1 LVKEKNKY
9 CKLGWMKKINIKKSL
24 LFTLALLVSISSF
37 GQVNQFK
44 LGNTIKFNKNNIEFS
59 LKKPIPFE
67 QSLQSYASSNKNLVV
82 SFTNKQSM
90 VIIQL
95 YSTPIPAQ
103 FYSDADDFF
112 SNKNNLENLMDQ
124 MFPKPI
130 NNINSYKIIKIGSQ
144 SFIEISL
151 ISHNIQK
158 QTNWV
163 TFYKNNLINIL
174 GTTTIDNFSN
184 IESFLSDFKNSIS
197 IN

>member
-1 LVKEKNKY
+1 
-9 CKLGWMKKINIKKSL
+9 MKKLNIKKRL
-24 LFTLALLVSISSF
+24 LFSLALLVSISSF
-37 GQVNQFK
+37 GQLNQFK

-67 QSLQSYASSNKNLVV
+67 QSLLSYASDNKSLVV

-90 VIIQL
+90 VIIQV

-197 IN
+197 ID

>member
-1 LVKEKNKY
+1 
-9 CKLGWMKKINIKKSL
+9 MKKL

-130 NNINSYKIIKIGSQ
+130 NNIN
-144 SFIEISL
+144 
-151 ISHNIQK
+151 
-158 QTNWV
+158 
-163 TFYKNNLINIL
+163 
-174 GTTTIDNFSN
+174 
-184 IESFLSDFKNSIS
+184 
-197 IN
+197 

>member
-1 LVKEKNKY
+1 
-9 CKLGWMKKINIKKSL
+9 MKKLNITQNL
-24 LFTLALLVSISSF
+24 LFALTLIVSFNSF

-59 LKKPIPFE
+59 LSKPIPFE
-67 QSLQSYASSNKNLVV
+67 QSLQSYASDNKNLVV
-82 SFTNKQSM
+82 SFTNKQNM
-90 VIIQL
+90 VIIQA

-103 FYSDADDFF
+103 FYLDADEFF
-112 SNKNNLENLMDQ
+112 LNKNNLENLMDQ
-124 MFPKPI
+124 MFPEPI

-184 IESFLSDFKNSIS
+184 IESFLSEFKNSIR